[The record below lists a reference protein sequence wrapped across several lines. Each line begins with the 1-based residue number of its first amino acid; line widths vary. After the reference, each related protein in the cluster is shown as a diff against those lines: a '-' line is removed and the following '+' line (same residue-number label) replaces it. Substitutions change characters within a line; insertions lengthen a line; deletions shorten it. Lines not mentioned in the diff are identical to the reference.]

1 MQKFCRAMGT
11 LLLGIS
17 ALIAAI
23 GSASLMGIAVE
34 EIPESIKKNR

>member
-1 MQKFCRAMGT
+1 MQKFCRAIGT

-17 ALIAAI
+17 TLIAAI
-23 GSASLMGIAVE
+23 GPASLMGIAVE